1 MEAAAASRC
10 DPQPAGPAGW
20 RAEQGTNAG
29 CGPFHIHA
37 HHQQSR
43 RHARDRIG
51 RNRIM
56 SRGRDATSPWRMP
69 AGAWKDVLMRTWK
82 ESAADNVGLV
92 AAGVSFYAFLA
103 LLPLLGAIVL
113 TYGLVADPQTVT
125 QNMAAMTRVMPTDIA
140 RFIGEQ
146 LMYVVQTSG
155 GKKGLGVLV
164 ALALALFSARNGAA
178 AIVTA
183 LNIAYE
189 EEEKRGLVKVN
200 LLALL
205 ITAGA
210 VAMAVFALLS
220 MTVLAYVEAWLPSS
234 PVLAMLSRLMSYLL
248 LALAAAAAAAT
259 LYRFGPSRDRARWMW
274 LTPGSLFFAAAWVL
288 LTLGFGIYV
297 ANFGNYGATYG
308 SLATV
313 IILLTWLYLSS
324 YILIFG
330 AELNSEL
337 EHQTARD
344 TTEGDERPLGQRNA
358 WAADHVAQG
367 TRAGEDRPTQVTKLG

>member
-1 MEAAAASRC
+1 
-10 DPQPAGPAGW
+10 
-20 RAEQGTNAG
+20 
-29 CGPFHIHA
+29 
-37 HHQQSR
+37 
-43 RHARDRIG
+43 
-51 RNRIM
+51 M

-234 PVLAMLSRLMSYLL
+234 PVLAMLSRLMSHLL

-358 WAADHVAQG
+358 WVADHVAQG
-367 TRAGEDRPTQVTKLG
+367 TRAGEDGPTQVTKLG